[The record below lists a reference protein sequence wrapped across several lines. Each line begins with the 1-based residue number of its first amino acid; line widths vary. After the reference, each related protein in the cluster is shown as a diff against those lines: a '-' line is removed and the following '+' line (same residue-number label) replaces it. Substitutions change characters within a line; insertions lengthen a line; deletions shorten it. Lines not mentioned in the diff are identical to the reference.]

1 MRCHFGRK
9 EQRREEAVTRA
20 KEREAYISSLSQE
33 QIAGLRVGM
42 KEKVKHGVL
51 SKSEALEQVA
61 TWSSVSPKL
70 ILWLNNYTSSGKINT
85 SKKKKKKAKKN
96 DKRRK
101 NTS

>member
-1 MRCHFGRK
+1 MRSHFGRK
-9 EQRREEAVTRA
+9 EQRREEATGRA

-70 ILWLNNYTSSGKINT
+70 MLWLNNYTPSGKTNT
-85 SKKKKKKAKKN
+85 SKKKAKKN